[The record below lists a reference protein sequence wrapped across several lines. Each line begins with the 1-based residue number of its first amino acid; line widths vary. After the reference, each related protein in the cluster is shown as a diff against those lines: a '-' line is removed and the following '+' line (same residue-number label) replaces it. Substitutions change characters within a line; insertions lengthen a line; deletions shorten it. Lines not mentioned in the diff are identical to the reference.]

1 MQKILWEEKFECI
14 CNRKLI
20 AFEEMVFINVIEI
33 SFDINCNKYFNQS
46 FNRNTQY
53 AIIAFK
59 IGTL

>member
-46 FNRNTQY
+46 KRF
-53 AIIAFK
+53 AP
-59 IGTL
+59 